1 MTIGKVMTMPMK
13 VAMMMTVRFS
23 LTHMIHGTYSHS
35 FDPIPFTRPGMLIA
49 LITAGPPSLQTH
61 SP

>member
-1 MTIGKVMTMPMK
+1 MTMPMK
-13 VAMMMTVRFS
+13 VAMMMPVRFS